1 MIDLGPH
8 ALFIELAWGAAVL
21 ISFSLIAWVA
31 LDHRAQRR
39 ELAKLEA
46 ATEARRRP
54 ASASKP
60 AAPAVEGAGAQ

>member
-21 ISFSLIAWVA
+21 ITGCLVGWVV

-39 ELAKLEA
+39 QLAKLEA
-46 ATEARRRP
+46 ASEARRRP
-54 ASASKP
+54 APKP

>member
-8 ALFIELAWGAAVL
+8 ALFIELAWGAAVVITL
-21 ISFSLIAWVA
+21 SLTGWVV

-46 ATEARRRP
+46 ASEARRRP
-54 ASASKP
+54 AAKP
-60 AAPAVEGAGAQ
+60 AAPAIEGAGAQ